1 MTKEMPPGAMPWQI
15 ATKEDINLLVQNG
28 EVDRAKEWCRLKL
41 RAYEKLLSD
50 IDDAK
55 AEARTETPEGWEEK
69 RQAIAAE
76 VREWTELF
84 DTLNR

>member
-41 RAYEKLLSD
+41 HAYNKLIGD
-50 IDDAK
+50 IDAAK
-55 AEARTETPEGWEEK
+55 AAAVTVSGETWEAE
-69 RQAIAAE
+69 RQAILAE
-76 VREWTELF
+76 MRAWTEML
-84 DTLNR
+84 DTLGR